1 MSVDRAP
8 VATEASFA
16 ELQRAR
22 LEYLFDAARLVA
34 KSWPL
39 MRPDE
44 TCVLLVE
51 RERQWEVNCDVA
63 VRGFVATRE
72 KFHGRPLFTHAG
84 DAFESA
90 GQRRS
95 TRELLASTPAAAQV
109 PEVPN
114 ALPGL
119 PTEHAFLLLGSL
131 EALAAYHPSFPR
143 ATTEAWI
150 SVAMHEFVHT
160 HQLRH
165 PSFAPYRAR
174 LHTPAFDPA
183 PLIALFTQDDAYR
196 VAVLHEYQ
204 TLTAAARRE
213 PRRDDALAALR
224 AWHAQYRK
232 RRALLAARPQGAS
245 LIERDRVFTYLE
257 GVARYVESDFL
268 DRADQHPK
276 RIIPDDPRFH
286 AYADFLGRGYAASP
300 NRQLD
305 DQYYYAIGYH
315 LCVLLQ
321 RADPEWRDHVQAQP
335 GLLLGYVDALLNN

>member
-1 MSVDRAP
+1 
-8 VATEASFA
+8 
-16 ELQRAR
+16 
-22 LEYLFDAARLVA
+22 
-34 KSWPL
+34 

-51 RERQWEVNCDVA
+51 RERQWIVNCDVA
-63 VRGFVATRE
+63 ATGFTRVREA
-72 KFHGRPLFTHAG
+72 FHERPLFVHVG
-84 DAFESA
+84 DAFESG

-95 TRELLASTPAAAQV
+95 TRELLALTPAAAQV

-119 PTEHAFLLLGSL
+119 PTKRAFLLLGSL
-131 EALAAYHPSFPR
+131 EALAAYQPSFPN

-160 HQLRH
+160 HQLRY

-174 LHTPAFDPA
+174 LNTPAFDPA
-183 PLIALFTQDDAYR
+183 PLIELYKHDEAYR
-196 VAVLHEYQ
+196 AAVVREYQ

-213 PRRDDALAALR
+213 PRRDAALAALR

-232 RRALLAARPQGAS
+232 RRALLAARQDGAS
-245 LIERDRVFTYLE
+245 LIERDRVFSYLE

-268 DRADQHPK
+268 DRADQHPQ
-276 RIIPDDPRFH
+276 RSIPGDPRFH
-286 AYADFLGRGYAASP
+286 DYVDFVGRGYVASP

-305 DQYYYAIGYH
+305 EQYYYAIGYH

-321 RADPEWRDHVQAQP
+321 RIDPSWPEHVQTQE
-335 GLLLGYVDALLNN
+335 GLLLGHVEALLNN